1 MIFESDVL
9 EVEEAQMIKDALMLC
24 LKNEEPTVKLDLRNI
39 NKIDLSVI
47 QLFLSLQKSLH
58 NQNRNMTL
66 INCTNSVIE
75 ALELCGCSK
84 LFECTYE

>member
-9 EVEEAQMIKDALMLC
+9 EVEEAEKIKGELLLC
-24 LKNEEPTVKLDLRNI
+24 LENKEPLVKLDLRNI
-39 NKIDLSVI
+39 NKIDLCVI
-47 QLFLSLQKSLH
+47 QLLLSLQKSLH

-66 INCTNSVIE
+66 TNCTNSVIE
-75 ALELCGCSK
+75 ALELSGCSK

>member
-9 EVEEAQMIKDALMLC
+9 EVEEADKIKDELLLC
-24 LKNEEPTVKLDLRNI
+24 LENTEPLVKLDLRNI

-58 NQNRNMTL
+58 NQNRGMTL

-75 ALELCGCSK
+75 ALELSGCSK
-84 LFECTYE
+84 LLECAYE